1 MGLFL
6 SLSSVVGKSN
16 KDVLYALKK
25 YATFVS
31 GDLVKSDSIAYA
43 ESNIAKVQEAN
54 GNVTIYYPSDYLE
67 WDDSA
72 AFISKEL
79 NAPVFSFHIH
89 DGDFWM
95 YHFFV
100 NGELRD
106 QFNPYP
112 EYWDDESGKEA
123 HEQWKGNAEAML
135 DFFPH
140 LTEADV
146 SGYLVHWD
154 IDENGNEKAYDSDEY
169 GRIDWQ
175 LLDFMRKLNLPC
187 RMNDDGDFEGDDF
200 TLWTSRLP
208 LHKELPQ
215 TISEPLHAIQ
225 KKPWWKFW

>member
-6 SLSSVVGKSN
+6 SLSSVVGKS
-16 KDVLYALKK
+16 KEEVLFALKK
-25 YATFVS
+25 YAASVS
-31 GDLVKSDSIAYA
+31 GDLVKSDSIECV

-72 AFISKEL
+72 EFISKEL

-100 NGELRD
+100 NGEVRD

-112 EYWDDESGKEA
+112 EYWDDESGKEV
-123 HEQWKGNAEAML
+123 HEQWMGNAEAML
-135 DFFPH
+135 DYFPH
-140 LTEADV
+140 LTKADI
-146 SGYLVHWD
+146 SAYLVHWD
-154 IDENGNEKAYDSDEY
+154 TDENGDEKAYDSDEY

-175 LLDFMRKLNLPC
+175 LLDFMKKLNLPC
-187 RMNDDGDFEGDDF
+187 EMSEDGEFEGDDY
-200 TLWTSRLP
+200 TIWTSRLP
-208 LHKELPQ
+208 INNNKLQAKQ
-215 TISEPLHAIQ
+215 DTAIQ
-225 KKPWWKFW
+225 FASKPWWKFW